1 MGTSYQRPT
10 LRCLASAVG
19 ICVGLAADDISH
31 AQGRQK
37 EVLTLYSTRRDSQI
51 SVVGD
56 REIPRILEQ
65 RLPGELDYYSEHL
78 DQSRFSDPSYERAF
92 HDFLRLKYEGRR
104 FDVVIAIG
112 EKALGFV
119 DTYRVSLFR
128 ETPVVFFGS
137 NPATRV
143 IANSTGIRAPLNL
156 RGTIELALKL
166 QPETRNVFVITG
178 AGSDASYARAAR
190 DQLQPLEHRLA
201 FNYLTGLTTSDLES
215 RLATLPEH
223 SIVYY
228 LLVSRD
234 GAGEDVHPLRYLD
247 RLAAIAKGPTY
258 SWVDSALGRGIVGG
272 SLKSQEAEVS
282 ALAGLALRILQGEPA
297 QSIPSLE
304 RDLNMMQVDWRQL
317 RRWGI
322 SEGRVPAGTRVMFR
336 EPGLWERYQIYA
348 LSGAAI
354 VLAQSLLIAALL
366 VQRSQRRRAEA
377 ETRRSFAEL
386 QSRESRIRDLN
397 RRLVTAQEA
406 ERSTIARELH
416 DELGPQMAALS
427 IDLSLL
433 MTRPS
438 EKPEDMMPV
447 MREALQRTQQI
458 AKALHGLSHRLH
470 PARVHL
476 IGLVAALESMQRD
489 FSRAGLS
496 VTFAHLG
503 ALPALPQELTLSV
516 FRVVQEALR
525 NAVKHSKARAV
536 SIELSASGQR
546 MALTIVDD
554 GVGFNIDAA
563 WGRGLGLIS
572 MTERL
577 EQLGG
582 SVTIH
587 TKVGAGTRLEVVVPI
602 PSSES

>member
-1 MGTSYQRPT
+1 MGTSSQRPT
-10 LRCLASAVG
+10 LRCLASTVG
-19 ICVGLAADDISH
+19 ICVVLASDDISY

-78 DQSRFSDPSYERAF
+78 DQSRFSDPGYERAF

-112 EKALGFV
+112 EKALVFV
-119 DTYRVSLFR
+119 DTYRTSLFR
-128 ETPVVFFGS
+128 ETPVVFFAS
-137 NPATRV
+137 DPATRA
-143 IANSTGIRAPLNL
+143 IANSTGVRAPLSL

-166 QPETRNVFVITG
+166 QPETRNVFVIAG
-178 AGSDASYARAAR
+178 SGSDASYARAAR
-190 DQLQPLEHRLA
+190 EQLRPLEPRLA
-201 FNYLTGLTTSDLES
+201 FNYLTGLTTRDLES
-215 RLATLPEH
+215 RLVTLPAH

-234 GAGEDVHPLRYLD
+234 GAGGDVHPLRYLD
-247 RLAAIAKGPTY
+247 RVAAIAKGPTY
-258 SWVDSALGRGIVGG
+258 SWVDSALGHGIVGG

-297 QSIPSLE
+297 HSIPSLE

-322 SEGRVPAGTRVMFR
+322 SEGRVPAGTRIMFR
-336 EPGLWERYQIYA
+336 EPGFWERYQIYA

-366 VQRSQRRRAEA
+366 VQRSRRRRAEA

-386 QSRESRIRDLN
+386 QSRESRIRNLN
-397 RRLVTAQEA
+397 RQLLTAREA
-406 ERSTIARELH
+406 ERSSIARELH
-416 DELGPQMAALS
+416 DELGPQMAALTV
-427 IDLSLL
+427 DLTLL
-433 MTRPS
+433 TTGP
-438 EKPEDMMPV
+438 EKKPEELTPV
-447 MREALQRTQQI
+447 IRETLERTQQI
-458 AKALHGLSHRLH
+458 AKALQSLSHRLH
-470 PARVHL
+470 PALVHL
-476 IGLVAALESMQRD
+476 IGLVAALEGIQRD
-489 FSRAGLS
+489 FSRPGLS
-496 VTFAHLG
+496 ITFAHVDIP
-503 ALPALPQELTLSV
+503 PALPQELTLSV

-525 NAVKHSKARAV
+525 NAVKHGNARAV
-536 SIELSASGQR
+536 SIQLSARGESLV
-546 MALTIVDD
+546 LTIVDD
-554 GVGFNIDAA
+554 GVGFDIDAA

-587 TKVGAGTRLEVVVPI
+587 TQVGAGTRLEVIAPI
-602 PSSES
+602 RSSES